1 LPTPLKDYMQTKAI
15 LEFTYPEDEDNL
27 LFAMKGKD
35 MYKALTS
42 IKMAVTGEFTHK
54 ADMNVALK
62 RVRDLTDQML
72 AELGE

>member
-1 LPTPLKDYMQTKAI
+1 MQTKAI

-27 LFAMKGKD
+27 LFAIKGPL
-35 MYKALTS
+35 MYKALTN

-72 AELGE
+72 EELGE

>member
-1 LPTPLKDYMQTKAI
+1 MQPKVI
-15 LEFTYPEDEDNL
+15 LEFHYPDDEDNL
-27 LFAMKGKD
+27 LFAIKGKD
-35 MYKALTS
+35 MYKTLTS

-72 AELGE
+72 KELGE

>member
-1 LPTPLKDYMQTKAI
+1 MQPKVI
-15 LEFTYPEDEDNL
+15 LEFHYPDDEDNL
-27 LFAMKGKD
+27 LFAIKGKD
-35 MYKALTS
+35 MYKTLTS

-72 AELGE
+72 GELGE